1 MVVRAEAGWLPGD
14 CRKGKRLRAVVVAP
28 RKRFRARY
36 PGIAA
41 ALANLPDE
49 TVIDGEIVA
58 LDESGKSPLLA
69 NVYLH

>member
-1 MVVRAEAGWLPGD
+1 
-14 CRKGKRLRAVVVAP
+14 VVAP